1 MGYNTYDQIGKVV
14 HNNYGPDKGKLAVIL
29 DIINEN
35 RVLIEG
41 PTAGVDR

>member
-1 MGYNTYDQIGKVV
+1 MVYNTFVQIGRAV
-14 HNNYGPDKGKLAVIL
+14 HINYGPSKGKLAVII

-41 PTAGVDR
+41 PTSGVDR